1 MPMKIAQR
9 EEILKVLSLQDAI
22 PLMRDALVAQSRG
35 ECETPMPMHLYPRDR
50 DAEVHLKASYRAG
63 GEFFA
68 VKIAGGYPRNAGTG
82 LPTFN
87 GLILLC
93 SARTGD
99 PVAILC
105 DGADLTHARTAA
117 VSAMVARE
125 LVRTDT
131 TIGILGSGQQ
141 ARWQARAHA
150 EVLPLREIWIWGR
163 TPGHVASCCGEISA
177 FLPGVEV
184 RVAISPADV
193 ARHAKLIITVTG
205 AREPVLSFEDIAPGT
220 LISAVGSD
228 SPGKQELHPQ
238 ILNRAA
244 LLLVDSLA
252 QCEKLGELQHAPSA
266 RGRAIEIGKFCEFH
280 TQYDADGIVVA
291 DFTGL
296 GVEDL
301 FIAEDCYQ
309 RLDA

>member
-1 MPMKIAQR
+1 MKIAQR

-50 DAEVHLKASYRAG
+50 DAEVHLKVSYRSG

-125 LVRTDT
+125 LLRNDAI
-131 TIGILGSGQQ
+131 IGILGSGQQ

-177 FLPGVEV
+177 FLPDVEV

-205 AREPVLSFEDIAPGT
+205 AREPVLAFEDIAPGT

-280 TQYDADGIVVA
+280 TQYDTNGIVVA

-309 RLDA
+309 RLET